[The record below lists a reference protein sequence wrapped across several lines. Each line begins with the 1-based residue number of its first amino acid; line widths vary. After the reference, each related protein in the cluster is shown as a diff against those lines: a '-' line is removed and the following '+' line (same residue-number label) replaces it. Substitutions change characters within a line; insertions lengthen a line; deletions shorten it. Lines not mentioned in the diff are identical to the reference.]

1 MKILSYHHSSTS
13 PLHTPNSRAYIEWC
27 HTHGDQAYL
36 LETWTKPSKLNQH
49 FGIQLITESRL
60 RDSTSTY
67 LFTSAGSCASFI
79 TALPQFHLCNR
90 HVKHFQTLGWH
101 YPDHHEVS
109 HSRRVQWCKLNS
121 LHSASAVQ
129 LWCSTNS
136 SQRILIPA
144 EFKCRFSG
152 SLLMLLRSLN
162 PSWVPSLLSTWGC
175 FPQDQVDF
183 QTLKTREVWDRKS
196 QFFRTCFNKCTLVC
210 QQTRNAKDAF
220 RNIMLP
226 CSAPTIQ
233 EKTEFFIFVHQ
244 NHPERLFKI

>member
-13 PLHTPNSRAYIEWC
+13 PLHTPNSRAYTERC

-101 YPDHHEVS
+101 YPDRS
-109 HSRRVQWCKLNS
+109 TLLQLFSSYRRYVINNDVIISEKINQWMNLPPSWLTVCCTGCLIALGFLALYPLWECKLFENRDWPFCS
-121 LHSASAVQ
+121 SVGLSVQ
-129 LWCSTNS
+129 H
-136 SQRILIPA
+136 
-144 EFKCRFSG
+144 
-152 SLLMLLRSLN
+152 ML
-162 PSWVPSLLSTWGC
+162 G
-175 FPQDQVDF
+175 
-183 QTLKTREVWDRKS
+183 
-196 QFFRTCFNKCTLVC
+196 
-210 QQTRNAKDAF
+210 
-220 RNIMLP
+220 
-226 CSAPTIQ
+226 
-233 EKTEFFIFVHQ
+233 TE
-244 NHPERLFKI
+244 